1 MMWQVDFGKR
11 DSRGFQEVID
21 PNAKEDKHT
30 GIHFMPAEGYKL
42 EDYEI
47 SISSDESSKNNIACQ
62 DVYIK
67 LLAKPRNNSIVMI
80 DSQTNLAFE
89 DGLTLAVDGPITIG
103 KCKNVKI
110 KSYDF
115 GREVTLKGG
124 LSFKDISDSIIR
136 FEKPRE
142 KTKKEIANG
151 LVSFNT
157 IHKVDISIP
166 ENVKKAEIR
175 DNFNGGMAIL
185 KGAPLNRVGIS
196 AFEIV
201 MGSCNYSFHTQYSS
215 LDISADIIKCESA
228 TFSSE
233 YNGAIEVKSGKKDE
247 RSEFKAKEVDFSFYG
262 NGILK
267 AYTPTLIFDRVKINN
282 NGSFIPIQIKNS
294 TILVSPLIFF
304 CSEALTLTNSTVT
317 CKDGVNFYKT
327 TIENSTIELAATPGK
342 QNSFVVAEV
351 YNSSIKNFTGDLR
364 GTLNDASIDNLTMGE
379 NASINIQPPQR
390 DFEYHIRVSY
400 AFCNISGVE
409 IKKDSL
415 LSVSGNSSEFLNK
428 QYASSPVSIK
438 NSVVEGGSTYIY
450 GDALFEANNSVF
462 KKTRV
467 GITNGYKYTT
477 SLDSVVFS
485 GKVDLSNVKEVVFSS
500 LNESAIRGD
509 IAPVSVRDQSI
520 DVQNIP
526 DYDSYLAIKEAQIN
540 PNASTKVTSEI
551 EII

>member
-1 MMWQVDFGKR
+1 MRLWKK
-11 DSRGFQEVID
+11 DSRGFREVID
-21 PNAKEDKHT
+21 PNAKEDKRT
-30 GIHFMPAEGYKL
+30 GIHLMAAEGYKL

-47 SISSDESSKNNIACQ
+47 NLSSDDSSKNKIACQ

-67 LLAKPRNNSIVMI
+67 LLSKPEDNSAVMI
-80 DSQTNLAFE
+80 DSQANIAFE
-89 DGLTLAVDGPITIG
+89 DGLTLAVKGPITLG
-103 KCKNVKI
+103 KCENVKI
-110 KSYDF
+110 KSHDF
-115 GREVTLKGG
+115 GREVALKGG
-124 LSFKDISDSIIR
+124 FSLKCVTDSIIR

-142 KTKKEIANG
+142 EMKKPITDG
-151 LVSFNT
+151 LVSFNKV
-157 IHKVDISIP
+157 HKVDISIP

-215 LDISADIIKCESA
+215 LDISADIVRCESA

-247 RSEFKAKEVDFSFYG
+247 RSEFKAKEADFNFYG

-304 CSEALTLTNSTVT
+304 CSDALSLTNSTVT

-327 TIENSTIELAATPGK
+327 IIENSTVELAATPGK
-342 QNSFVVAEV
+342 QNSFIVAEV
-351 YNSSIKNFTGDLR
+351 YNSSIKNFTSDLR
-364 GTLNDASIDNLTMGE
+364 GTLKDVSIDNLTMGE

-390 DFEYHIRVSY
+390 DFENQIRVSY
-400 AFCNISGVE
+400 AFCNLSGVE

-428 QYASSPVSIK
+428 EYASSPVSIK

-450 GDALFEANNSVF
+450 GDALFEAHL
-462 KKTRV
+462 T
-467 GITNGYKYTT
+467 
-477 SLDSVVFS
+477 
-485 GKVDLSNVKEVVFSS
+485 
-500 LNESAIRGD
+500 
-509 IAPVSVRDQSI
+509 
-520 DVQNIP
+520 
-526 DYDSYLAIKEAQIN
+526 
-540 PNASTKVTSEI
+540 
-551 EII
+551 

>member
-1 MMWQVDFGKR
+1 MTWLCDYTKQDQ
-11 DSRGFQEVID
+11 RGFREVLD

-30 GIHFMPAEGYKL
+30 GIHLMPADGYTL
-42 EDYEI
+42 ENYKI
-47 SISSDESSKNNIACQ
+47 NISSDDNSENKITCQ

-67 LLAKPRNNSIVMI
+67 LLSKPEDTSAIII
-80 DSQTNLAFE
+80 DSQTNIAFE
-89 DGLTLAVDGPITIG
+89 DGLTLAVKGPITLG
-103 KCKNVKI
+103 KCKNLKI
-110 KSYDF
+110 KSHDF
-115 GREVTLKGG
+115 GRVVTLKGG
-124 LSFKDISDSIIR
+124 LLFDDILDSIIR

-142 KTKKEIANG
+142 EIKKEIANG
-151 LVSFNT
+151 LVSFN
-157 IHKVDISIP
+157 KVRRLDISIP
-166 ENVKKAEIR
+166 ENAKKVEIK
-175 DNFNGGMAIL
+175 DNFNGATAIP
-185 KGAPLNRVGIS
+185 KGTPLNRVEIS
-196 AFEIV
+196 AFEII
-201 MGSCNYSFHTQYSS
+201 MDSSIYSFKTQYSS
-215 LDISADIIKCESA
+215 LDISADIVKCQG
-228 TFSSE
+228 TLFNSE

-247 RSEFKAKEVDFSFYG
+247 YSELKVEGADFNFYG

-267 AYTPTLIFDRVKINN
+267 AYTPTLQFDQVKMKN
-282 NGSFIPIQIKNS
+282 SPSIPIKITNS

-304 CSEALTLTNSTVT
+304 CSDALTLTNSTVT
-317 CKDGVNFYKT
+317 CKDGVNFGKAI
-327 TIENSTIELAATPGK
+327 IENSTIELSSTPGK
-342 QNSFVVAEV
+342 QNSFIAAEV
-351 YNSSIKNFTGDLR
+351 HNSSIKNLTGDLR
-364 GTLNDASIDNLTMGE
+364 GALNDASIDNLTMGE
-379 NASINIQPPQR
+379 NTSINIRPPQR
-390 DFEYHIRVSY
+390 DFEDQIRVSY

-415 LSVSGNSSEFLNK
+415 LSISGNSSEFLNK
-428 QYASSPVSIK
+428 EYASSPVSIK

-485 GKVDLSNVKEVVFSS
+485 GKVDLSNVKEVLFSS

-520 DVQNIP
+520 DGQNIP

-540 PNASTKVTSEI
+540 PNASTKVTNEV